1 MLCIVVVFSRAR
13 KEEKANAEKEKKQKA
28 IDDALWQ
35 DDNKKLQKKQVS
47 ILGFYF
53 TYSYKRYNQCNIT

>member
-1 MLCIVVVFSRAR
+1 MRVFSRAR

-53 TYSYKRYNQCNIT
+53 TYIFLQKI